1 MFDIDHMRF
10 SLVRLGIL
18 SLVRLGFF
26 LRRLLRMEPP
36 ILPEVSEWEK
46 RTSLAVMHRFL
57 VAQILA
63 GMTADICYVEEVWGL
78 KFHDISGH
86 EGIFAKLK
94 KENTRFYIIV
104 DRIPTKAT
112 PVDASTSSAASV
124 APATPATIPDTC
136 FMTPGT
142 IPTTS
147 TIPPSGTIVAYP
159 PLPGAN
165 EGTANVAGLG
175 SVSSTGNPWTSSKSS
190 SSSSKNMK
198 RVLSNKG
205 VPAGDEITFYY
216 AYPHGRL
223 GDCTQDL
230 RFRSEGRIPEQGVIK
245 GGVTLLTLI
254 FIAHSVSL
262 ELQDYRVLDA
272 NCYMFRGLFEKILEQ
287 YLNDG
292 PFEKSRVAGTWR
304 GFPVIK
310 EEHIEPYLN
319 PAYERFKGFI
329 SDYTDKWR
337 SKKEADD
344 QVKRQADRHKVE
356 MGLKEAEIE
365 RQADC
370 HKAEMGLKE
379 AEIERHKVEMERQAE
394 RLAES
399 ERREAESDRRVQEL
413 EALLAQ
419 VRAAGG
425 SQAENQL

>member
-1 MFDIDHMRF
+1 MRF

-18 SLVRLGFF
+18 PLVRLAFF
-26 LRRLLRMEPP
+26 LRRLLRIDPP
-36 ILPEVSEWEK
+36 DIPEVFDWEK
-46 RTSLAVMHRFL
+46 RISLAAMHRLL
-57 VAQILA
+57 VWQILA
-63 GMTADICYVEEVWGL
+63 GVTADICYVEELWGL

-86 EGIFAKLK
+86 EGIFAQLK

-112 PVDASTSSAASV
+112 PVDASTSSAAPV

-147 TIPPSGTIVAYP
+147 TIK
-159 PLPGAN
+159 
-165 EGTANVAGLG
+165 E
-175 SVSSTGNPWTSSKSS
+175 
-190 SSSSKNMK
+190 
-198 RVLSNKG
+198 
-205 VPAGDEITFYY
+205 VPAGTEVTFYY
-216 AYPHGRL
+216 AYPQNLL
-223 GDCTQDL
+223 GDCTRDL
-230 RFRSEGRIPEQGVIK
+230 RFKSKGKIPEQGVIK
-245 GGVTLLTLI
+245 GGVTLLSLVI
-254 FIAHSVSL
+254 IAHSVSL
-262 ELQDYRVLDA
+262 ELRDYRMFDT

-304 GFPVIK
+304 GFPIITD
-310 EEHIEPYLN
+310 ENIQPYLN

-344 QVKRQADRHKVE
+344 QVKRQADRHRVE
-356 MGLKEAEIE
+356 MGLKEAEI
-365 RQADC
+365 
-370 HKAEMGLKE
+370 
-379 AEIERHKVEMERQAE
+379 ERQAE

-399 ERREAESDRRVQEL
+399 ERREAESERRVQEL

>member
-1 MFDIDHMRF
+1 
-10 SLVRLGIL
+10 
-18 SLVRLGFF
+18 
-26 LRRLLRMEPP
+26 
-36 ILPEVSEWEK
+36 
-46 RTSLAVMHRFL
+46 
-57 VAQILA
+57 
-63 GMTADICYVEEVWGL
+63 
-78 KFHDISGH
+78 
-86 EGIFAKLK
+86 
-94 KENTRFYIIV
+94 
-104 DRIPTKAT
+104 
-112 PVDASTSSAASV
+112 
-124 APATPATIPDTC
+124 
-136 FMTPGT
+136 
-142 IPTTS
+142 
-147 TIPPSGTIVAYP
+147 
-159 PLPGAN
+159 
-165 EGTANVAGLG
+165 
-175 SVSSTGNPWTSSKSS
+175 
-190 SSSSKNMK
+190 
-198 RVLSNKG
+198 
-205 VPAGDEITFYY
+205 
-216 AYPHGRL
+216 
-223 GDCTQDL
+223 
-230 RFRSEGRIPEQGVIK
+230 
-245 GGVTLLTLI
+245 
-254 FIAHSVSL
+254 
-262 ELQDYRVLDA
+262 
-272 NCYMFRGLFEKILEQ
+272 MFRGLFEKILEQ